1 MILRL
6 INITLFFSSAAV
18 LFMVISCSE
27 PQSESS
33 TGEAKE
39 PDNEVETLSTLLE
52 STTSTFGN
60 SDLESLLTE
69 SKSTFVQEVVGAE
82 VDEIMPTSNSNNVI
96 QASTLDIKEDSDKLE
111 ETIKDTMEAE
121 KALQTLEVSAL
132 EHQRSIEELRKINA
146 HKDKTIV
153 SLSTIND
160 ELLTEI
166 RRLKGSSKS
175 EVAKI
180 ASFAA
185 SPNGKVFDLRS
196 EIKNLKNSL
205 LLKSSEIKDLRMRND
220 SLEVRITSLEKTP
233 TSQIALA
240 EPSFRTSS
248 LTNNDIIDISSVDL
262 DSKYDFSS
270 LDFDAVVT
278 SYTGKSKE
286 AFYTEFFIVND
297 DLNSILS
304 RGGLDLSN
312 FSGLE
317 NYGEL
322 WARAR
327 KNSFLYPNVLKQ
339 IRSLL
344 LEQVEFGNG
353 KRIRT
358 DINGAAKVENLS
370 PGNYYLIGNAS
381 LGQVGVSWDVPVVL
395 ESGANRVSL
404 TLANASWSK

>member
-1 MILRL
+1 MILRIL
-6 INITLFFSSAAV
+6 NFTLFLSSVAA
-18 LFMVISCSE
+18 LFMAISCSE
-27 PQSESS
+27 QQTES
-33 TGEAKE
+33 TTEETKE
-39 PDNEVETLSTLLE
+39 PDNAIETLSTLLE
-52 STTSTFGN
+52 STASSFGN

-69 SKSTFVQEVVGAE
+69 SKSTFVQEVIGAE
-82 VDEIMPTSNSNNVI
+82 VGEIIPAVNSNDFA
-96 QASTLDIKEDSDKLE
+96 QTSTLDNNQDSDNLE

-121 KALQTLEVSAL
+121 KALQALEVSAL
-132 EHQRSIEELRKINA
+132 EHQKSIVELRKINA

-153 SLSTIND
+153 SLSSIND

-166 RRLKGSSKS
+166 RRLKSSSKT
-175 EVAKI
+175 EVEKI
-180 ASFAA
+180 NSFAS

-233 TSQIALA
+233 SPQIALA
-240 EPSFRTSS
+240 EPSFRAVDLKTNDSTSMP
-248 LTNNDIIDISSVDL
+248 SVDL
-262 DSKYDFSS
+262 RPSYDFSS

-286 AFYTEFFIVND
+286 AFYTEFFIIND
-297 DLNSILS
+297 DLYSILS
-304 RGGLDLSN
+304 RGGLDLNN

-344 LEQVEFGNG
+344 LEQVELGNG

-370 PGNYYLIGNAS
+370 PGNYFLIGNAS

>member
-33 TGEAKE
+33 TVEAKE
-39 PDNEVETLSTLLE
+39 PDNKVETLSTLLE

-82 VDEIMPTSNSNNVI
+82 VDEIIPMSNSNNVI
-96 QASTLDIKEDSDKLE
+96 QASTLDIKEDSDNLE

-175 EVAKI
+175 EVDKI

-248 LTNNDIIDISSVDL
+248 LTNNDIIDIPSVDL

-358 DINGAAKVENLS
+358 DINGAAKIENLS

-381 LGQVGVSWDVPVVL
+381 LVPRCLGICGTVIIVSRKQIK
-395 ESGANRVSL
+395 GIAFNRQDR
-404 TLANASWSK
+404 KK